1 MAKELPRIM
10 FMKRRLHRLE
20 EERERRREMDEMW
33 RDWKDLKAGSRR
45 DEEAQMGVA
54 DKLIKHQE

>member
-1 MAKELPRIM
+1 
-10 FMKRRLHRLE
+10 
-20 EERERRREMDEMW
+20 MDEMW